1 MPLPAFLI
9 VCALHGE
16 APLDSRAIM
25 ARLDALARAR
35 DWAGQ
40 AAYIEGLPPAN
51 RLDLA
56 LNWADALVRSS
67 QWAKLLALCDDPAL
81 RGKDGRPLFPLRAR
95 AAALGGL
102 GRYREAV
109 VAYREMLKGGDIL
122 AALSGWNASLGAAD
136 WKAAEEFGSALAA
149 KFPTSGEYVGMHGE
163 ALSRQG
169 RFKEALVVLEK
180 AAALSPRR
188 AMTWADLGCCLNEA
202 GRYQEAYDAASKA
215 VELDPRNMEGWQNR
229 GRACMGLKR
238 YEEGRD
244 HYAMA
249 LSLNPE
255 DPAVAANLRH
265 NIAAADAYLAYQA
278 RAKGPA
284 KASAKAPSKGKPRS

>member
-1 MPLPAFLI
+1 MPLPAFLLL
-9 VCALHGE
+9 CALQAD
-16 APLDSRAIM
+16 APLESKAIL
-25 ARLDALARAR
+25 ARLDAFARAR

-40 AAYIEGLPPAN
+40 AAFIEKLPAAS
-51 RLDLA
+51 RSEWA
-56 LNWADALVRSS
+56 LTWADALLRSS
-67 QWAKLLALCDDPAL
+67 QWAKVLTLCDDPAY
-81 RGKDGRPLFPLRAR
+81 RKPDGKSLFPLRAR

-102 GRYREAV
+102 GRYKEAV
-109 VAYREMLKGGDIL
+109 AAYRELVKGGDIL
-122 AALSGWNASLGAAD
+122 AALLGWNASLGAAD

-149 KFPTSGEYVGMHGE
+149 RFPASGEYVGMHGE

-169 RFKEALVVLEK
+169 RFQEALVVLEK
-180 AAALSPRR
+180 AASLAPRR

-238 YEEGRD
+238 VEEGRD
-244 HYAMA
+244 HYAAA
-249 LSLNPE
+249 LALNPE
-255 DPAVAANLRH
+255 DPAVAENLRL

-278 RAKGPA
+278 RSKRPAKGKRTP
-284 KASAKAPSKGKPRS
+284 